1 MQRGFKSRCENISA
15 RYRAQFGLQI
25 EDPFPYRKLA
35 ESLGIL
41 IWTPADVPGLSSSH
55 LTVLTDSDSS
65 EWSAVT
71 VTVNQKSL
79 IIVNSSHSERRLA
92 NDITHEL
99 AHLILDHDVARLD
112 VSDDGHMWLK
122 TYNKDQEAE
131 ADWLSAS
138 LLLPREGVLRVYR
151 SKRNINSVA
160 ANFSV
165 SKELATMRIN
175 VTGIKRQLR
184 Y

>member
-15 RYRAQFGLQI
+15 RYRKNFGLHI

-35 ESLGIL
+35 ESMGIL
-41 IWTPADVPGLSSSH
+41 IWTPADVPGLSPKH
-55 LTVLTDSDSS
+55 LKVLTESKSS

-71 VTVNQKSL
+71 ITVGLKSL
-79 IIVNSSHSERRLA
+79 IIVNSSHSESRLA

-99 AHLILDHDVARLD
+99 AHIILDHSVARLD

-122 TYNKDQEAE
+122 TYDKEQEAE
-131 ADWLSAS
+131 ADWLAAS

-151 SKRNINSVA
+151 RKRNVNTVA
-160 ANFSV
+160 STFEV
-165 SKELATMRIN
+165 SKQLATMRIN
-175 VTGIKRQLR
+175 VTGINRQLPS
-184 Y
+184 